1 MKLKIVGNGPDFKH
15 LKNNYENDYI
25 QFTGWLENKDSIEI
39 IKNSKALITFT
50 RQYEGQPTIFCEA
63 SLAGVPSIFLDYG
76 GMREFFPEDYPL
88 KISNLEKSEVS
99 KVFNHIRDEDLLN
112 LLSLKV
118 YNHMN
123 DVMNEEKYLKNFE
136 NILNS

>member
-1 MKLKIVGNGPDFKH
+1 MLKVPNHIYWSVNDIPYADFKFFLNKNIP
-15 LKNNYENDYI
+15 LKKFNY
-25 QFTGWLENKDSIEI
+25 
-39 IKNSKALITFT
+39 
-50 RQYEGQPTIFCEA
+50 
-63 SLAGVPSIFLDYG
+63 
-76 GMREFFPEDYPL
+76 
-88 KISNLEKSEVS
+88 KISNLDKSEVS